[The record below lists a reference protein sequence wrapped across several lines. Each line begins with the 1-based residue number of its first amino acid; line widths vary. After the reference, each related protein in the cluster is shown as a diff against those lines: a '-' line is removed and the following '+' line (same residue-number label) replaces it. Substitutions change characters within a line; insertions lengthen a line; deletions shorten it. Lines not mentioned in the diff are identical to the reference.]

1 MGGDILSQIL
11 VLLAGSVVVLSVMRR
26 LDLPPILG
34 YLVVGMLLGPHA
46 LGLASDTGA
55 VQVLAE
61 IGVVFLV
68 FTLGLEFSL
77 PRMIA
82 MKSEVLGIG
91 GLQMLITT
99 AAFASG
105 AWALGAEPAVAV
117 VMGGALAMS
126 STAIVVK
133 QLGEQLEINRTHSR
147 LAVGVLLFQDLAFAP
162 LLALATALG
171 TTAEV
176 LAPSW
181 LLGMAGRAVLALAI
195 VLALGRW
202 LVRPLLRVITRD
214 RGSETF
220 TLMVLFVALGAAW
233 ATHALGLSMALGGF
247 LAGMFLAETEFRHQ
261 TEAVIKPFQDILLGL
276 FFVSVGMLLDL
287 RLLIG
292 QLPLILMLLATLLL
306 VKAVI
311 VLVVVE
317 RFVPNRR
324 KALRTGIVLSMGGE
338 FGFALLTLLLKGRM
352 GDPALVQAL
361 LTTVALSMLVGPLLV
376 RYNSRIADALLRRP
390 SSQLSEA
397 VIETA
402 ATRELAKREHVII
415 CGFGRV
421 GQNLARVLEQR
432 GIEYIALDLDP
443 FRVRDARQAGDPV
456 VYGDGSDTEV
466 LRALGLEQANVVV
479 VSFDG
484 PDAALRIVRAVRQLR
499 ADVPVLVRTEDDSRL
514 EALQEAGATEVVPEI
529 FETSLSLVSHVL
541 LFLDVPPREVL
552 ETTEDIRHDR
562 YALLRSVFQRREP
575 GAPDEGTPSLR
586 QQLRTVV
593 LPPGASAVGRT
604 IAEMG
609 LDRGRVV
616 VTALRR
622 EGIVGRE
629 PDRETRLREGD
640 VLILW
645 GTPEDLEHGENQ
657 LLIGRRSPRTSNKEE
672 A

>member
-1 MGGDILSQIL
+1 MGADILSQIL
-11 VLLAGSVVVLSVMRR
+11 ILLAGSVAVLSLMRR

-46 LGLASDTGA
+46 LGLASDAAA
-55 VQVLAE
+55 VGLMAE

-77 PRMIA
+77 PRMMA
-82 MKSEVLGIG
+82 MKSEVLGVG

-99 AAFASG
+99 AAFGAA
-105 AWALGAEPAVAV
+105 AWALGVEPAVAV
-117 VMGGALAMS
+117 VVGGALAMS
-126 STAIVVK
+126 STAIAVR
-133 QLGEQLEINRTHSR
+133 QLGEQLEINRTHAR

-171 TTAEV
+171 TTADV
-176 LAPSW
+176 LDPAW
-181 LLGMAGRAVLALAI
+181 LLGLTGRAVFALVVAL
-195 VLALGRW
+195 VLGRW
-202 LVRPLLRVITRD
+202 LLRPLLRAITRH
-214 RGSETF
+214 RGSEAF
-220 TLMVLFVALGAAW
+220 TLAVLFVALGAAW

-247 LAGMFLAETEFRHQ
+247 LAGMLLAETEFRHQ

-287 RLLIG
+287 RLLLG
-292 QLPLILMLLATLLL
+292 QLPLVLLLLATLLV
-306 VKAVI
+306 VKT
-311 VLVVVE
+311 LVVLLIVE

-324 KALRTGIVLSMGGE
+324 KALRTGIVLAMGGE
-338 FGFALLTLLLKGRM
+338 FGFALLTLLLKGDM
-352 GDPALVQAL
+352 LEPALVQAL

-376 RYNSRIADALLRRP
+376 RYNARIADLLLRRRSAGP
-390 SSQLSEA
+390 SEVVL
-397 VIETA
+397 ETA
-402 ATRELAKREHVII
+402 ATRELAKREHVIV

-432 GIEYIALDLDP
+432 GFEYIALDLDP

-456 VYGDGSDTEV
+456 VYGDASDPEV
-466 LRALGLEQANVVV
+466 LRALGLEQASVVV

-484 PDAALRIVRAVRQLR
+484 PDVALRIVRAVRRLR
-499 ADVPVLVRTEDDSRL
+499 TEVPILVRTEDDSRL

-575 GAPDEGTPSLR
+575 GAPDEGTQSLR
-586 QQLRTVV
+586 QELRTVV

-604 IAEMG
+604 IGEMG
-609 LDRGRVV
+609 LDRGPVV

-622 EGIVGRE
+622 EGILGRE
-629 PDRETRLREGD
+629 PDADTRLREGD
-640 VLILW
+640 VLVLW
-645 GTPEDLEHGENQ
+645 GAPEDLERGERR
-657 LLIGRRSPRTSNKEE
+657 LLIGRAARRSATEE
-672 A
+672 AS